1 MSTAADLR
9 RVERLICRL
18 TGDKA
23 DRDEALWLVRRVLSG
38 LEQSSAF
45 DAWKV
50 EHAPR
55 WNGRAAEVQTIQ
67 LGLAQ
72 GYVDRDDLAAILSA
86 EDGTP
91 ASYEAVRQFV
101 TRLRLSLHRSG
112 ATVSVKQATRSGVYR
127 THDPSI
133 QTLGEV

>member
-23 DRDEALWLVRRVLSG
+23 DRDEALYLVRRLLS
-38 LEQSSAF
+38 EH
-45 DAWKV
+45 
-50 EHAPR
+50 EHAAAFEAWTVAHAPQ
-55 WNGRAAEVQTIQ
+55 WNGKPAEVQAIQ

-72 GYVDRDDLAAILSA
+72 GHVDRDDLAAILSA

-112 ATVSVKQATRSGVYR
+112 ATASVKQATRSGVYR